1 MSRYPSRTPV
11 HLNRSAVARLLW
23 GALRDPIDATRRLH
37 TEFGPFVVIRNA
49 LPFVKNARLIILTA
63 DPDFNAE
70 VLSNPAVWRTVG
82 IFPGGPRN
90 SAARRLSHGLSR
102 MSGPR
107 HAHYRRLLIEPL
119 RKDSVGALGDKLADL
134 VAKEVTTWPVG
145 ETFDLW
151 ERVRHLMHTL
161 GIGLLFGEDW
171 KTGYPIADM
180 ISHVLTLK
188 WSPSIWTCPVN
199 SAFTPY
205 GQLLRESESLER
217 CILDW
222 ASAKRGHFDPK
233 DLLSIIVNNPEEDG
247 TPARDETIIGQ
258 VPQLFGAAF
267 ETCQNVL
274 IWTLSLLSQHPGIAG
289 NLLKELNEHLHGA
302 SPTLQ
307 NVVDLPLLDA
317 VIKESLRVLPP
328 VPMQMRVA
336 QQDTYVAGYPV
347 PKGARLVLN
356 AFLTNRK
363 PETYPEADRFLPN
376 RWSRINPTPFEYL
389 VFSGGPRNCPGYWLG
404 TAMMKVAV
412 STILLRYRIEL
423 SPQSQLDYRAWPA
436 LTPRGKVFAI
446 LHHQDGNFSAA
457 PIWGNV
463 LALVRSMQYH

>member
-11 HLNRSAVARLLW
+11 HLNRTAVAQLLW
-23 GALRDPIDATRRLH
+23 RALRDPIDATRRLH
-37 TEFGPFVVIRNA
+37 SEFGPFVVIRNA
-49 LPFVKNARLIILTA
+49 LPFVKNASLIILTA

-90 SAARRLSHGLSR
+90 SAARRLSYGLSR

-107 HAHYRRLLIEPL
+107 HAHYRGLLIEPL
-119 RKDSVGALGDKLADL
+119 RKDNVSALGDKLADL
-134 VAKEVTTWPVG
+134 VAKEVATWPVG

-171 KTGYPIADM
+171 SAGYPIADM
-180 ISHVLTLK
+180 ITHVLALK
-188 WSPSIWTCPVN
+188 WSPSIWAFPVN

-205 GQLLRESESLER
+205 GQLLRESEALEH

-222 ASAKRGHFDPK
+222 ADTKRGHLDPK
-233 DLLSIIVNNPEEDG
+233 DLLSIIVNSQEEDG

-274 IWTLSLLSQHPGIAG
+274 IWTLSLLSQHPGIASD
-289 NLLKELNEHLHGA
+289 LLKALNEHLRGA
-302 SPTLQ
+302 SPTLK
-307 NVVDLPLLDA
+307 NVADLPLLDA

-336 QQDTYVAGYPV
+336 QQDTHVAGYPV
-347 PKGARLVLN
+347 PKGARVLLN

-363 PETYPEADRFLPN
+363 PETYTEADRFLPD
-376 RWSRINPTPFEYL
+376 RWSHIHPTPFEYL

-412 STILLRYRIEL
+412 STILLRYRVEL

-436 LTPRGKVFAI
+436 LTPRGMVSAI
-446 LHHQDGNFSAA
+446 LHHQDGNFAAA
-457 PIWGNV
+457 PISGNV
-463 LALVRSMQYH
+463 LALVRSMRYH